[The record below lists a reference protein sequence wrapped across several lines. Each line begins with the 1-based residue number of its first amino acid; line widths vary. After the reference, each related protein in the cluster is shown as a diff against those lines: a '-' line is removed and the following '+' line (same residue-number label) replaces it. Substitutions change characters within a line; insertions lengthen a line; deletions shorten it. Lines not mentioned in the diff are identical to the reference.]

1 MPEDDPEEYVGMSIL
16 KFFADDGDDGKW
28 HKGEVKNTDEDEDTG
43 WPLWGILYEDGGY
56 EDLSWSEL
64 KAVLVVSEKDCDD
77 DSMLHDDS
85 MLVDDTRDSDSE
97 GDMIPLAR
105 ALKAKQN
112 KPKPGSDSEGDDVPI
127 ASTLNKKVTH
137 KKPIM
142 GSKFY
147 KAIPG
152 TSTQSFGS
160 PIKEYLLG
168 EVQSYV
174 SFQELHP
181 LLLCKFPCCLA

>member
-1 MPEDDPEEYVGMSIL
+1 M
-16 KFFADDGDDGKW
+16 
-28 HKGEVKNTDEDEDTG
+28 
-43 WPLWGILYEDGGY
+43 
-56 EDLSWSEL
+56 
-64 KAVLVVSEKDCDD
+64 SEKDCDD

-97 GDMIPLAR
+97 ADLIPLAR
-105 ALKAKQN
+105 ALKSKQK

-142 GSKFY
+142 GSKLY
-147 KAIPG
+147 KATTG
-152 TSTQSFGS
+152 NSTQSFGS
-160 PIKEYLLG
+160 PLKEYLLG